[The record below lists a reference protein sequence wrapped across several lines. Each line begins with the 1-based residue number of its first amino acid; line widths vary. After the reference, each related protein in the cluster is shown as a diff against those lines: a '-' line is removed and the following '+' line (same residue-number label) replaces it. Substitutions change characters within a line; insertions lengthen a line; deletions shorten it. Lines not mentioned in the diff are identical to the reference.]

1 MLLKRELYKGVSM
14 DPNEALIQKFYQSF
28 QDKNLHAM
36 LECYD
41 ENVEFFDPVFLH
53 LKGKEVFAMWS
64 MLIER
69 GTDLKVSYQNIR
81 ANEQGGSAEWT
92 ASYTFTKTNRLIK
105 NRIKANFKIRNEK
118 IVWHKDSFSLWKWAG
133 MALGVSG
140 YLLGFTSFIQDQIKN
155 EAQTGLKLYMKRKKI
170 Q

>member
-1 MLLKRELYKGVSM
+1 MN
-14 DPNEALIQKFYQSF
+14 PNEALIQKFYQSF
-28 QDKNLHAM
+28 RDKNIQSM

-41 ENVEFFDPVFLH
+41 ENVEFYDPVFLH

-69 GTDLKVSYQNIR
+69 GTDLKISYQNIR
-81 ANEQGGSAEWT
+81 ANGEGGSAEWT
-92 ASYTFTKTNRLIK
+92 ASYIFSKTNRPITNRVKAKFKIK
-105 NRIKANFKIRNEK
+105 NGKI
-118 IVWHKDSFSLWKWAG
+118 IWHKDDFSLWKWAG
-133 MALGVSG
+133 MALGFSG
-140 YLLGFTSFIQDQIKN
+140 YLLGFTSFIQDQIKS

>member
-1 MLLKRELYKGVSM
+1 MN
-14 DPNEALIQKFYQSF
+14 PNEALIQKFYQSF
-28 QDKNLHAM
+28 KDKNTSAM

-69 GTDLKVSYQNIR
+69 GQDLDISYGNIK
-81 ANEQGGSAEWT
+81 ANEEEGSAEWT
-92 ASYTFTKTNRLIK
+92 ATYIFGKTNRRIK
-105 NRIKANFKIRNEK
+105 NHIKAKFRFQNGK
-118 IVWHKDSFSLWKWAG
+118 IVWHKDNFSLWKWAG
-133 MALGVSG
+133 MALGFSG
-140 YLLGFTSFIQDQIKN
+140 YLLGFTSLIQDQIKN